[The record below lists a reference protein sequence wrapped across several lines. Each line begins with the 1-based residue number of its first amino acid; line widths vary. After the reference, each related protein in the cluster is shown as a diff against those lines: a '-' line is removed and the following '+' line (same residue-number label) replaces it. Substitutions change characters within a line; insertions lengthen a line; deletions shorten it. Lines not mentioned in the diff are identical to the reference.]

1 MTKETLNG
9 LQAIMERIEA
19 FFAEMSELPRRRA
32 ETTIFNIGGRGYYE
46 NATSDVLAFFLD
58 PIREHGFNATVLE
71 SLLSA
76 AGIGSSDFEPVSPPQ
91 REFPSLAGNRIDIWV
106 EGKSHVLVIENKIR
120 HAAVNPFEDY
130 ERTARKAFP
139 DKKALLVLLT
149 YRDERVIELDAYGKE
164 LEESKRKWKTARYQD
179 VIKDLRARMGHI
191 LMDLAYTKWTL
202 LLREFVLTLEEEMAD
217 EKLEQ
222 ALLEFG
228 TKNAAPLFEARDL
241 LNKFVTQVAE
251 QALSVVAAECGVAIN
266 KCATRFH
273 SWSDGQAIR
282 LLVPARWGGNTNI
295 TLLVMSAGGFR
306 CQIYAYGFPPSE
318 HERVETLIKIGAM
331 RFWKESGSSICCSGD
346 LSSQLPD
353 VRQAFEL
360 VKICAQRLT

>member
-1 MTKETLNG
+1 MTQGSMSG
-9 LQAIMERIEA
+9 LQATAERINA
-19 FFAEMSELPRRRA
+19 LFADMNRLPKRHA

-58 PIREHGFNATVLE
+58 PSREHGFKTAILE

-76 AGIGSSDFEPVSPPQ
+76 AGINGSDFEPLNRPE
-91 REFPSLAGNRIDIWV
+91 REYPSSGGNRIDILV
-106 EGKSHVLVIENKIR
+106 EGKNHVLVIENKIR

-130 ERTARKAFP
+130 EQTIRDKFRG
-139 DKKALLVLLT
+139 KKALLVLLT
-149 YRDERVIELDAYGKE
+149 YRDEQVPGW
-164 LEESKRKWKTARYQD
+164 STARYQI
-179 VIKDLRARMGHI
+179 VVNHLRERMGHL
-191 LMDLAYTKWTL
+191 LMDRAYTKWPL

-217 EKLEQ
+217 EELEQ

-241 LNKFVTQVAE
+241 LNKFVNQVAE

-282 LLVPARWGGNTNI
+282 LLVPADS
-295 TLLVMSAGGFR
+295 TLKCNA
-306 CQIYAYGFPPSE
+306 
-318 HERVETLIKIGAM
+318 
-331 RFWKESGSSICCSGD
+331 
-346 LSSQLPD
+346 
-353 VRQAFEL
+353 
-360 VKICAQRLT
+360 